1 MELVSTAS
9 PALAGRFFTT
19 EPPGKTR
26 LCSSQSLRGTPRIL
40 PPDTEN
46 LAYLP
51 PTIYQVYSAC
61 QIEYNRNKEMTASD
75 SEDHRSKKPLKFP
88 AFLLTL
94 SFSNY
99 SRWGKVSYVVW
110 EVTWRGPCH
119 RELSSPANSYM
130 SDLEVKPSVERFPM
144 KRRNPLFT
152 INSKNEKLY
161 SPTPKSLFIY
171 PSFPLSFML
180 MIHHVVYN

>member
-1 MELVSTAS
+1 MGFPRQEYWRESPFPSPGDLPNPGMELVSTAS

-130 SDLEVKPSVERFPM
+130 SDLEVKPSAPVRFTDDC
-144 KRRNPLFT
+144 NF
-152 INSKNEKLY
+152 SKNLIETSQVL
-161 SPTPKSLFIY
+161 L
-171 PSFPLSFML
+171 
-180 MIHHVVYN
+180 N